1 MATLQE
7 LENALVNA
15 DKAGDTEAAQ
25 TLAQAIL
32 QARQVGSQG
41 KGASGSFAP
50 QGGASGQW
58 QPDKPSGFRRG
69 FLDDPITGLK
79 QLGAETEI
87 AALLAPDWA
96 RKTKQSI
103 QSDEQAYQAARGENG
118 MDWPRLGGQMI
129 NPVNL
134 GLAALTKTPPGASL
148 PMRMGMSGVGGA
160 MMGGVAPVY
169 GDATREGQAA
179 AGGVGGVV
187 AAPIAGGVAR
197 VVKPN
202 VSPAVAQLKAEG
214 VTPTVGQAMGG
225 ALRKVEDRFTS
236 FPIMGDAIDSARK
249 HGMDQ
254 FQTAAYN
261 RALKPIGQKAG
272 SEVGHEGMIKV
283 HKALSDAYDDL
294 LPKMSFK
301 PDAQHTQEIAQLRAA
316 IRPLGGSAK
325 IFDNVMN
332 DVKAM
337 ATPQGNMSGE
347 TFKRVEEKLGKEITA
362 LMKDPSYEKGKI
374 AEALQQVR
382 EIYRQ
387 GLSRSNPMHAQQLAK
402 INEGWANYAI
412 LRRAAS
418 GPQAAQTGNFTPS
431 QLMQGVQESAKRG
444 GQAVG
449 RGKLSEGK
457 ALMQDLAAAGYEV
470 LPSKYPDSGTAGRIL
485 QDVLLNPIV
494 GLPKMAMGMT
504 VGGVGSIPYLPG
516 VRNAASW
523 ALTGRQGQIP
533 GLLSDVIRRSPAL
546 AAPIAPSMIYSL
558 D

>member
-1 MATLQE
+1 MPTFEITSPDGVKYEVTAPEGASEQE
-7 LENALVNA
+7 ILAY
-15 DKAGDTEAAQ
+15 AQ
-25 TLAQAIL
+25 
-32 QARQVGSQG
+32 SQFS
-41 KGASGSFAP
+41 KKQPGASGSFAQ

-58 QPDKPSGFRRG
+58 QPEKPSGFRRG
-69 FLDDPITGLK
+69 FLDDPITGLR

-103 QSDEQAYQAARGENG
+103 QSDEQAYQAARGEKG

-160 MMGGVAPVY
+160 MMGWVAPVY

-347 TFKRVEEKLGKEITA
+347 TFKLVEEKLGKEITA

-546 AAPIAPSMIYSL
+546 AAPIAPSMIYGL

>member
-1 MATLQE
+1 MPTFEITSPDGVKYEVTAPEGASEHEIL
-7 LENALVNA
+7 AY
-15 DKAGDTEAAQ
+15 AQ
-25 TLAQAIL
+25 
-32 QARQVGSQG
+32 SQFS
-41 KGASGSFAP
+41 KKQPGASGSFAP

-58 QPDKPSGFRRG
+58 QPEKPSGFRRG
-69 FLDDPITGLK
+69 FIDDPITGLK

-103 QSDEQAYQAARGENG
+103 QSDEQAYQAARGDKG
-118 MDWPRLGGQMI
+118 IDWPRLGGQII

-202 VSPAVAQLKAEG
+202 VSPAVAQLKSEG
-214 VTPTVGQAMGG
+214 VTPTIGQAMGG

-254 FQTAAYN
+254 FQNAAYN

-418 GPQAAQTGNFTPS
+418 GTQAAQTGNFTPS

-546 AAPIAPSMIYSL
+546 AAPIAPSMIYGL